1 MSEQYRLVFASLD
14 EGLEQTEVAHAL
26 HQKLKLSPKQ
36 AQAFFTGRSIFAPS
50 DKAKALKQAKVL
62 ASLGIR
68 TRLQSMQ
75 STANETAN
83 TASAA
88 ARDEQIL
95 AALDYITSSLIR
107 LEERLDDM
115 DNRLNDQLQQNSSN
129 EVNDDFAVD
138 LSLDEEL
145 ELAPQPSRK
154 RWPLFTLIA
163 LIVLLL
169 GVLALAF
176 IYPELLTF

>member
-26 HQKLKLSPKQ
+26 QQKLKLSPKQ

-83 TASAA
+83 TASSA
-88 ARDEQIL
+88 ARTSKFWRPLI
-95 AALDYITSSLIR
+95 IFSSLIR
-107 LEERLDDM
+107 LER
-115 DNRLNDQLQQNSSN
+115 
-129 EVNDDFAVD
+129 
-138 LSLDEEL
+138 
-145 ELAPQPSRK
+145 
-154 RWPLFTLIA
+154 
-163 LIVLLL
+163 
-169 GVLALAF
+169 
-176 IYPELLTF
+176 